1 MIFNRIQ
8 VRCASVLAS
17 LPPSPHS
24 SSHCIH
30 QTQQHIITPASL
42 PITATS
48 NNAFNPNY
56 IPKNTKERLTLG
68 ELYKVLDN
76 SKSMYKMIQNEYL
89 KDDELLPLD
98 EADQELSLEE
108 LLEEQYK
115 LIQLL
120 KKKWISHTVRKR
132 DGIIVIIII
141 KKVIRLFSS
150 YSKFIFKGA
159 NFIRLYAHW
168 QTRKRWC
175 YHKVIHDVA
184 VQIIILLVCMKV
196 SWLMIKIRIQCV
208 WGLSWRFKFQ
218 NNNCI
223 KPGYFDKHQP
233 SFKEC

>member
-17 LPPSPHS
+17 LPPSPHTS
-24 SSHCIH
+24 THCIH

-76 SKSMYKMIQNEYL
+76 SKSMYKLIQNEYL
-89 KDDELLPLD
+89 RE
-98 EADQELSLEE
+98 EFHIEEEDQELSLEE

-120 KKKWISHTVRKR
+120 KKK
-132 DGIIVIIII
+132 
-141 KKVIRLFSS
+141 
-150 YSKFIFKGA
+150 
-159 NFIRLYAHW
+159 
-168 QTRKRWC
+168 
-175 YHKVIHDVA
+175 
-184 VQIIILLVCMKV
+184 
-196 SWLMIKIRIQCV
+196 
-208 WGLSWRFKFQ
+208 
-218 NNNCI
+218 
-223 KPGYFDKHQP
+223 
-233 SFKEC
+233 